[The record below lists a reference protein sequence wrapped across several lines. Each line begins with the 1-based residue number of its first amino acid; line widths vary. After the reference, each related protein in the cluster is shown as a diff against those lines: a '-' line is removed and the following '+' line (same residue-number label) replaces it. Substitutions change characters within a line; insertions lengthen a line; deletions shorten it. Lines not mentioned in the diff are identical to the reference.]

1 MGFHSAA
8 AAGNVFNPHF
18 AGFAIQAGA
27 VQGMPAVT
35 GGAAAVGGGIGLIFQ
50 QQQQQGPLPTP
61 NNMMQ
66 QNPDQAVAMLQPPLP
81 LANMQWVQQQQQQQQ
96 QQQST
101 AATHFVPISAFGATP
116 AAIHSGLPAL
126 SMSQPAAPNVPAQLN
141 MPQPDPDQAMP
152 MVQVAPNAQ
161 WTQQLNRRLQL
172 QSTAGAHLIPA
183 AMPGRLPALSMS
195 EPAAPSLAAPAAAAA
210 AGASTA
216 AAAADELASRL
227 NRLEVNLQYK
237 RCASKLLSACRSGQD
252 LLQMMA
258 QEGGAA
264 QQQQRQQQWEALVQ
278 LLRGCSVVDGYERNL
293 LHLVATHSL

>member
-35 GGAAAVGGGIGLIFQ
+35 GGAAAVGGGVGLIFQQQQ
-50 QQQQQGPLPTP
+50 QQQQQGPLPTVM
-61 NNMMQ
+61 NMTQ
-66 QNPDQAVAMLQPPLP
+66 QNPDQAVAMLQLPLP
-81 LANMQWVQQQQQQQQ
+81 IANMQWVQQQQ

-116 AAIHSGLPAL
+116 AGIHSGLPAL
-126 SMSQPAAPNVPAQLN
+126 SMPQPAAPNVPAQLN
-141 MPQPDPDQAMP
+141 MPQPDPDQAKP
-152 MVQVAPNAQ
+152 MAQVAPNTQ

-210 AGASTA
+210 GASTA

-227 NRLEVNLQYK
+227 NRLEVSMRYT
-237 RCASKLLSACRSGQD
+237 RCASKLMSACRSGQD
-252 LLQMMA
+252 LLQVMA